1 METQETGIPE
11 AGTATYNTAFTSFR
25 LPPNNRKRQ
34 RLLRP
39 SPFPAED
46 DRAEDEAAKAEC
58 TALLEEANKM
68 ASNPRGDEDLATALS
83 RWDAAL
89 RIMNASAAA
98 GGGVEEGMAS
108 DMESLV
114 SKLSRIHES
123 RAQVFLA
130 LDRDFEAV
138 RAAESSTNL
147 DPSWAE
153 GWLTLGRAQH
163 NLGEPALAAA
173 SFQTA
178 LELNVSPQVEA
189 EANDDLALANEM
201 LAVIRGAK
209 SSAAPLEPTP
219 SALVDTAASASAANE
234 GTTASTPDEG
244 PQLQQNGSRNRPVD
258 STAVSCNARA
268 RATARAFAAHRWK

>member
-98 GGGVEEGMAS
+98 GGVDVYTSPERAVVASIAREGKDAG
-108 DMESLV
+108 E
-114 SKLSRIHES
+114 RC
-123 RAQVFLA
+123 
-130 LDRDFEAV
+130 
-138 RAAESSTNL
+138 AE
-147 DPSWAE
+147 
-153 GWLTLGRAQH
+153 R
-163 NLGEPALAAA
+163 
-173 SFQTA
+173 
-178 LELNVSPQVEA
+178 
-189 EANDDLALANEM
+189 
-201 LAVIRGAK
+201 
-209 SSAAPLEPTP
+209 
-219 SALVDTAASASAANE
+219 
-234 GTTASTPDEG
+234 
-244 PQLQQNGSRNRPVD
+244 
-258 STAVSCNARA
+258 
-268 RATARAFAAHRWK
+268 